1 MFLTDPVT
9 QSGALFGRSNG
20 SLHVRLRVALMLQML
35 MDKYEG
41 VFGGV
46 ELEKNRDEA
55 RRQSQ
60 V

>member
-1 MFLTDPVT
+1 M
-9 QSGALFGRSNG
+9 FGRSNG